1 MRALAT
7 RLLVLAAL
15 AAASTLAAA
24 QQSLYVITPRL
35 VYLPQDG
42 VALNAATGRV
52 QWRIDRLDGSVL
64 TDGHGL
70 VIYSYLAGIDDLL
83 HFHQYRV
90 CRARPE
96 NGKSAWCFLVPHLEE
111 MALSAAGDYLFL
123 RRRRELEI
131 RATAT
136 GHRLCSFQLGQF
148 EAPEMLALPD
158 DGVAIL
164 DSSLQR
170 SRLLTISLG
179 GDSRPTEEMRVFDHP
194 LHAFHGPGPGVLWYA
209 PSRGQFVA
217 ISDILRPTGYGGD
230 GDSQSFPRALAD
242 QRGFL
247 IERRQRAAWSLA
259 GGLYRHT
266 VWARQL
272 GEHSRLFL
280 RDAIGLLLSARPA
293 PVVAAGGGSGRGAWS
308 PSVVTRIS
316 AVALADGHLPFS
328 RDLRAEFQMALL
340 DPADQP
346 APAVALFGRQAIVL
360 LDAADGRIRW
370 WRDYSGDQPAAMTA
384 PAVLVWEDGMLAALA
399 RDNGDVLWRVRF
411 RLAGKR

>member
-42 VALNAATGRV
+42 VALDAATGRV
-52 QWRIDRLDGSVL
+52 RWRIDRFDGPVL

-70 VIYSYLAGIDDLL
+70 VIYSYLAGINDLL

-123 RRRRELEI
+123 RRRGELEV

-136 GHRLCSFQLGQF
+136 GNRLCSFHLGQF
-148 EAPEMLALPD
+148 DGPEMLALPD

-170 SRLLTISLG
+170 SRLLTISLR

-217 ISDILRPTGYGGD
+217 ISDILRATGYGGD

-259 GGLYRHT
+259 GGLYRQT

-272 GEHSRLFL
+272 GEHARLFL
-280 RDAIGLLLSARPA
+280 RDSIGLLLSARPA

-370 WRDYSGDQPAAMTA
+370 WRDYIGDQPAALTA